1 MIELCDRYTCTGCS
15 SCYNACRKNAIT
27 MVDDEEGF
35 LVPSID
41 TSLCVECGACV
52 SSCPLLSQTKRS
64 NEGTEPIVYA
74 GYIKDEQIRQ
84 RSSSGG
90 MFTAIAT
97 SFFEQNKKSKKYL
110 VAAQFNKHL
119 ELNHVI
125 VDSIEQISKMRCSK
139 YVQSKIDDIYNRVK
153 ELLKANSSVMFV
165 GTPCQVAGL
174 YSFLGNKQYDH
185 LLTVDLICHGVPS
198 PKLFSSYLKKIG
210 IKEDKEYFDYLFR
223 DTAST
228 GFFTSSYISKKRKR
242 HKVPINQHSYI
253 MAYLKGWLH
262 RECCY
267 NCHFNGIPRQA
278 DITIGDFWGVISGKV
293 PFNGARG
300 KGISVLLANTDK
312 GKQMATDLSSLCY
325 FEIKTIEEAI
335 VDNHNLVEADKRPDV
350 RNTVY
355 LELNNMSPE
364 DFMKKYDLHLPYLSK
379 KEALRQLMSRAYH
392 AIIRRI
398 ANN

>member
-15 SCYNACRKNAIT
+15 SCYNACRKKAIT
-27 MVDDEEGF
+27 MIDDEEGF

-52 SSCPLLSQTKRS
+52 SSCPVLSQSKRNRDS
-64 NEGTEPIVYA
+64 TEPLVFA
-74 GYIKDEQIRQ
+74 GYINDDSIRQ

-97 SFFEQNKKSKKYL
+97 KFFEQDNTRKKYL
-110 VAAQFNKHL
+110 VAAQFNEHL

-139 YVQSKIDDIYNRVK
+139 YVQSKIGDAYNRVK
-153 ELLKANSSVMFV
+153 ELLKANSSVLFV

-174 YSFLGNKQYDH
+174 YSFLGKKQYDN

-210 IKEDKEYFDYLFR
+210 IRGDKEYFDYLFR
-223 DTAST
+223 DTVST
-228 GFFTSSYISKKRKR
+228 GFFTSSYISKKRNR

-253 MAYLKGWLH
+253 MAYLNGWLH

-267 NCHFNGIPRQA
+267 NCKFNGIPRQA
-278 DITIGDFWGVISGKV
+278 DITIGDFWGIISGKV
-293 PFNGARG
+293 AFSGVRG

-312 GKQMATDLSSLCY
+312 GKQMATELSPLCY
-325 FEIKTIEEAI
+325 FETKSVEDAI
-335 VDNHNLVEADKRPDV
+335 VDNHNLVEADKRPDI

-355 LELNNMSPE
+355 AELNNMSPE
-364 DFMKKYDLHLPYLSK
+364 DFMKKHDLHLPYITFW
-379 KEALRQLMSRAYH
+379 EEIRQILLKVYH
-392 AIIRRI
+392 TIIRK
-398 ANN
+398 